1 MRAAL
6 TFPGQGSQRPG
17 MAKGWL
23 GHPAAGRWREAG
35 EVLGRDVARLGVDAD
50 ADELREPH
58 TCQVALFVHQAVLLD
73 AWRDAHGE
81 DPVAVAGHS
90 LGEYNALL
98 AAGVLGFADALRLV
112 DERAQATSAAA
123 EERPGTMIA
132 CLGYP
137 DGEVADACSEAG
149 AYVANDNAPG
159 QVVVAGSAE
168 ALKAVRERLESGAAR
183 GRVMDVAVGAAYHS
197 PHMEPALAR
206 LGAALEGTPFADA
219 EVPVV
224 ANVDAAPHTEGPQWP
239 DLLRTQVI
247 APVRWRETVGTLAGL
262 GADELVELGA
272 SPVLTNLAKRID
284 RTLGRRTVSEP
295 EDL

>member
-1 MRAAL
+1 MTVAL

-17 MAKGWL
+17 MARPWL
-23 GHPAAGRWREAG
+23 EHPAAARWRQAG
-35 EVLGRDVARLGVDAD
+35 DVLGWDVARLGTEAD
-50 ADELREPH
+50 ADELREPRN
-58 TCQVALFVHQAVLLD
+58 CQIALFVHQAVLLE
-73 AWRDAHGE
+73 AWRDAGGD

-90 LGEYNALL
+90 LGEYDALL
-98 AAGVLGFADALRLV
+98 AAGALGFSDALRLV

-123 EERPGTMIA
+123 DERPGTMIA

-137 DGEVADACSEAG
+137 DDEVVAACAEAG

-159 QVVVAGSAE
+159 QVVVAGSSA
-168 ALKAVRERLESGAAR
+168 ALKGVRERLESGGVR

-197 PHMEPALAR
+197 PHMEPALER

-219 EVPVV
+219 AVPVV
-224 ANVDAAPHTEGPQWP
+224 ANVDAAPHTEGPTWP
-239 DLLRTQVI
+239 DLLRRQVVS
-247 APVRWRETVGTLAGL
+247 PVRWRETVGTLAGL

-284 RTLGRRTVSEP
+284 RSLARRTVSEP